1 MEKKHTYSRLLTP
14 EQASGNALAVGFRSA
29 EKSDKKAIERILD
42 SSFTRIYAYYAK
54 KSFIS
59 LENTLVAANDAEV
72 IGVINWRV
80 FTVPAITIG
89 YLFWLA
95 VLPGYRR
102 KGTGSDLM
110 KQAIQ
115 IIYKNNGP
123 IDIYAAAEK
132 KNKISKNLVEKE
144 GFVMIDK
151 KKIRQHYG
159 KNYAALF
166 GEMMVMPW
174 EGIFVKRAGAEVPSA
189 L

>member
-1 MEKKHTYSRLLTP
+1 MI
-14 EQASGNALAVGFRSA
+14 QFRSA
-29 EKSDKKAIERILD
+29 EKSDKKAIDGILD

-54 KSFIS
+54 KSFANP
-59 LENTLVAANDAEV
+59 ENTLVAVNDGEV
-72 IGVINWRV
+72 IGVINWRAY
-80 FTVPAITIG
+80 TVPTITIG

-102 KGTGSDLM
+102 KGIGSDLM

-115 IIYKNNGP
+115 IIYENNGP
-123 IDIYAAAEK
+123 IDIYTAAEK
-132 KNKISKNLVEKE
+132 KNKISINLIEKE
-144 GFVMIDK
+144 GFVMADK

-174 EGIFVKRAGAEVPSA
+174 ECIYVKRAAARASA

>member
-1 MEKKHTYSRLLTP
+1 MM
-14 EQASGNALAVGFRSA
+14 QFRSA
-29 EKSDKKAIERILD
+29 EKSDKAAIDRILD

-54 KSFIS
+54 KSFAG
-59 LENTLVAANDAEV
+59 LENTLVAVNDAEV

-80 FTVPAITIG
+80 YSVPKISIG

-102 KGTGSDLM
+102 KRIGLDLM
-110 KQAIQ
+110 KQAMQ
-115 IIYKNNGP
+115 IIYKKNGA

-132 KNKISKNLVEKE
+132 KNKISRNMAEKE
-144 GFVMIDK
+144 GFAMVDK
-151 KKIRQHYG
+151 KKIRLHYG

-174 EGIFVKRAGAEVPSA
+174 EVLFVKHAAARTVKQTTIP
-189 L
+189 